1 MYCSYSTHLNLWRES
16 ESLSVCIWR
25 DDTCV
30 WEILV
35 GTRVLQLRVKSA
47 QAAVKVQQLTITVS
61 KPWPLNCST
70 SVCRPCIHKCI
81 CAREREVGWTPHC
94 SLYANADESITE
106 SYLETKQCSSQC
118 SNNVACHC
126 LKQTKATQYCKFPVS
141 TFLNHDD
148 SLCLTQYEFCWNI
161 QFTLFTCC
169 ALLSIPCTMCLQYI
183 SKTRCSGL
191 EGTPPALIIP
201 NGKHTFQKLN

>member
-126 LKQTKATQYCKFPVS
+126 LKINKSNTILQISCLHISQPWWQFMSDSVWILLKYTVYFVYLLCSSVHPLHNVS
-141 TFLNHDD
+141 AVYL
-148 SLCLTQYEFCWNI
+148 
-161 QFTLFTCC
+161 
-169 ALLSIPCTMCLQYI
+169 
-183 SKTRCSGL
+183 
-191 EGTPPALIIP
+191 
-201 NGKHTFQKLN
+201 